1 MLTTFPYFF
10 MVHLFFGLGLGIV
23 MHRSDFCMAGM
34 FRDVFL
40 LNDYYKMRSLLLLVV
55 LTSLLLYI
63 SRILGLVASYPP
75 SFFGTPSMANLLGGV
90 IFGAGMVLAGGCAIG
105 TLYKMGTG
113 NLVSVFSFAGIL
125 LGSMLFA
132 EFYPVNLSFAEAT
145 MFLEGKTSAEHI
157 IGNNGLLI
165 LIPGLISAFFF
176 YKWKKEKKWTQKT
189 YARGHLYPWK
199 AAIFMVFII
208 MLSYILSGRPL
219 SVTSGYAK
227 LSAYLEA
234 QFFPAHM
241 AKLRFFN
248 EDSPRL
254 LYGTVMSGGL
264 GTGVVD
270 PVAVTQVPMIIGVVL
285 GSFLSSAKL
294 REFRINHFPPKRQI
308 FSAFSGGIM
317 MAVGSLMAGG
327 CNVWHI
333 MGGLPVIAFQS
344 LLFLAGITAG
354 AYFGTNILKKVII

>member
-1 MLTTFPYFF
+1 MTAFHYIILT
-10 MVHLFFGLGLGIV
+10 HLFFGMGLGII
-23 MHRSDFCMAGM
+23 MHRSDFCIAGM
-34 FRDVFL
+34 FRDLFL
-40 LNDYYKMRSLLLLVV
+40 LNDYYKMRSLFMLVV
-55 LTSLLLYI
+55 LTSMLLYI
-63 SRILGLVASYPP
+63 SRMLGIVASYPP
-75 SFFGTPSMANLLGGV
+75 SFFGTPSMANLLGGA
-90 IFGAGMVLAGGCAIG
+90 IFGTGMVLAGGCTIG
-105 TLYKMGTG
+105 TLYKMGAG

-132 EFYPVNLSFAEAT
+132 EFYSVNLLFAEAT
-145 MFLEGKTSAEHI
+145 VFIEGKTSAEHI
-157 IGNNGLLI
+157 TGDPGLLI
-165 LIPGLISAFFF
+165 LIIGLISAFLF
-176 YKWKKEKKWTQKT
+176 YRWNKEKKWTQKT

-199 AAIFMVFII
+199 AAILIVFII
-208 MLSYILSGRPL
+208 MLSYIISGRPL
-219 SVTSGYAK
+219 SVTSGYAR
-227 LSAYLEA
+227 LAAHLEA
-234 QFFPAHM
+234 QFFPAHT

-254 LYGTVMSGGL
+254 LYGAVMSWRHRAGL
-264 GTGVVD
+264 AD
-270 PVAVTQVPMIIGVVL
+270 PVAATQVPMIIGVVL
-285 GSFLSSAKL
+285 GSFLSSATL

-308 FSAFSGGIM
+308 FSALSGGIM

>member
-10 MVHLFFGLGLGIV
+10 MVHLVFGLGLGIV

-40 LNDYYKMRSLLLLVV
+40 LNDYYKLRSLFMLVA
-55 LTSLLLYI
+55 LTSVLLYI
-63 SRILGLVASYPP
+63 SRMLGIVASYPP

-113 NLVSVFSFAGIL
+113 NLVSVFSFLGIL
-125 LGSMLFA
+125 LGSVLFA
-132 EFYPVNLSFAEAT
+132 EFYSVNLSFIEAT
-145 MFLEGKTSAEHI
+145 TLIEGKTSAEHI
-157 IGNNGLLI
+157 VGNMGLPILI
-165 LIPGLISAFFF
+165 LGLIAAFFF
-176 YKWKKEKKWTQKT
+176 YKWTKQKKWTQKT

-199 AAIFMVFII
+199 AAIVMVFII

-227 LSAYLEA
+227 LSACLEE
-234 QFFPAHM
+234 QFFPSHM
-241 AKLRFFN
+241 ANLRFFK

-254 LYGTVMSGGL
+254 LYGIIMSGRP
-264 GTGVVD
+264 GTGVD
-270 PVAVTQVPMIIGVVL
+270 SVAVTQIPLIIGVVL

-294 REFRINHFPPKRQI
+294 GEFRINHLPPKRQI

-333 MGGLPVIAFQS
+333 MGGLPVIALQS
-344 LLFLAGITAG
+344 LLFVSGITIG
-354 AYFGTNILKKVII
+354 AYFGTYILKKAVV

>member
-1 MLTTFPYFF
+1 M
-10 MVHLFFGLGLGIV
+10 
-23 MHRSDFCMAGM
+23 
-34 FRDVFL
+34 
-40 LNDYYKMRSLLLLVV
+40 LVV

-63 SRILGLVASYPP
+63 SRILGIVASYPP

-125 LGSMLFA
+125 LGSALFA
-132 EFYPVNLSFAEAT
+132 EFYSVNLSFAEAT
-145 MFLEGKTSAEHI
+145 MFFEGKTSAEHI
-157 IGNNGLLI
+157 VGNTGLLI
-165 LIPGLISAFFF
+165 LIPGLIAAFFF

-227 LSAYLEA
+227 LSAYLED

-241 AKLRFFN
+241 ANLRFFK

-254 LYGTVMSGGL
+254 LYGTVMSGRL
-264 GTGVVD
+264 GTGVD
-270 PVAVTQVPMIIGVVL
+270 SVAVTQIPMIIGVVL

-294 REFRINHFPPKRQI
+294 REFRISSLPPKRQI
-308 FSAFSGGIM
+308 FSALSGGIM

-344 LLFLAGITAG
+344 LLFLAGITVG
-354 AYFGTNILKKVII
+354 AYVGTNILKRVII